1 MQARG
6 FKELQRQIRTLV
18 GTSAREIR
26 LSDIHDLLCHIFKDH
41 VDLNYI
47 SDIRGLK
54 FGEKEIDD
62 STFKVIFKAYS
73 QLEITLII
81 KFAQKFHMI

>member
-1 MQARG
+1 MNPRLKLFTHLQARG

-18 GTSAREIR
+18 GTSVREIR

-47 SDIRGLK
+47 SDIRKPKL
-54 FGEKEIDD
+54 GETVIDD
-62 STFKVIFKAYS
+62 STFKVIFQADIK
-73 QLEITLII
+73 LEINP
-81 KFAQKFHMI
+81 